1 MTGGHEGGIR
11 SVRFDPKGQRLVTAG
26 GDRRAIIWDVGTGE
40 RILEFRQPGNDDFNE
55 GVRDALCVLTLTG
68 TRP

>member
-1 MTGGHEGGIR
+1 
-11 SVRFDPKGQRLVTAG
+11 V
-26 GDRRAIIWDVGTGE
+26 TGE
-40 RILEFRQPGNDDFNE
+40 WVPIPDAEALTDVELEAASDAAGAMTFVRPEDGAFNPNNPNE

>member
-1 MTGGHEGGIR
+1 MSNHPQHEPGSTTAGLLAHAQ
-11 SVRFDPKGQRLVTAG
+11 QRLHNLKCAPVTGAHP
-26 GDRRAIIWDVGTGE
+26 AVI
-40 RILEFRQPGNDDFNE
+40 E